1 MINEIDFSMG
11 LAVGLIMGL
20 LISMALDKWHIW
32 KDELKN
38 ETKELRKK

>member
-32 KDELKN
+32 KEELRN

>member
-20 LISMALDKWHIW
+20 LISMVLDKWHIW